1 MRKTKQYQQV
11 KKKRYLPEVTH
22 CTVCQTRLRKYATL
36 SHRTIITLSGAV
48 EITHVGYRCP
58 NPDCSDRSTVYRS
71 ALADA
76 QALPGFT
83 FGLDIVALVGYLK
96 LSHHQTVDEVH
107 LGINERLKDYQISLS
122 RRNVMYLFE
131 AYCALLKAASQNES
145 DPSGQVRKNKGC
157 IISIDGIQP
166 DKGNETIYL
175 VREVSTGRLL
185 HAQNVIT
192 SETETI
198 KQVLSPVLG
207 LEIPIIGFISDAQQS
222 LRDAIASL
230 WPDVPHQTCQFHYL
244 QEAARPIFEAD
255 RGTRV
260 EMRKTLTEKLR
271 PLRPQIQRRIQSIAD
286 EQTEEA
292 QIERQQLQILSDY
305 IVAAQASC
313 HLDGKLPFEYPGLK
327 GYQSLDVLDQSLQ
340 HIKKQ

>member
-1 MRKTKQYQQV
+1 
-11 KKKRYLPEVTH
+11 
-22 CTVCQTRLRKYATL
+22 
-36 SHRTIITLSGAV
+36 
-48 EITHVGYRCP
+48 
-58 NPDCSDRSTVYRS
+58 VYRS

-145 DPSGQVRKNKGC
+145 DPSFQDWLGQVRKNKGC